1 MNKTIFVLHDL
12 SISMD
17 RYGAV
22 EALQEE
28 KLKVQNALRVCEDFL
43 DFSNTNLRIWVGKQ
57 RKDPSNSVLYDS
69 TITILKAQ
77 IMIVEN
83 IKHELS

>member
-1 MNKTIFVLHDL
+1 
-12 SISMD
+12 MD

-28 KLKVQNALRVCEDFL
+28 KLKVQSALRVCEDFL

-57 RKDPSNSVLYDS
+57 RKDPTNSVLYDS

>member
-1 MNKTIFVLHDL
+1 
-12 SISMD
+12 MD
-17 RYGAV
+17 RYCAV

-28 KLKVQNALRVCEDFL
+28 KLKVQNALRVCEEFL
-43 DFSNTNLRIWVGKQ
+43 DFSNTNLRIWQGKQ
-57 RKDPSNSVLYDS
+57 RKDPTNSKLYDS
-69 TITILKAQ
+69 TIAILKAQ